1 MLALCFYYP
10 FDLIKTRM
18 QTRQEL
24 YNYKNLVDAFCKI
37 YEYPLNKEELKM
49 RGSEKWQRLRRFYN
63 GMGLYGGG
71 YISFMA
77 IEFSVY
83 ESMLRWIEN
92 TTSGKMSLIEHTV

>member
-1 MLALCFYYP
+1 
-10 FDLIKTRM
+10 
-18 QTRQEL
+18 
-24 YNYKNLVDAFCKI
+24 
-37 YEYPLNKEELKM
+37 
-49 RGSEKWQRLRRFYN
+49 
-63 GMGLYGGG
+63 MGLYGGG